1 LQVRIQEHYQ
11 PQEYY
16 QLTLA
21 FIAANLVVGFFHEY
35 RAERAMNSLKES
47 SIGLATVIRRRYA
60 DPEAS
65 EAVSIPLPGVTIG
78 DIIKLQAGQIVPAD
92 VRLFRTNNLQI
103 DESLLTGE
111 SLSILKDAEA
121 VALEE
126 PRIGDCLNLAYS
138 GTTVTKGT
146 GYGIVYAIGMSTE
159 AGKIAKTLKS
169 NCTPKRSILRK
180 IFLVLKMISGLYN
193 STVLQKK

>member
-1 LQVRIQEHYQ
+1 
-11 PQEYY
+11 
-16 QLTLA
+16 
-21 FIAANLVVGFFHEY
+21 
-35 RAERAMNSLKES
+35 MNSLKES
-47 SIGLATVIRRRYA
+47 SIGLATVIRRRND
-60 DPEAS
+60 DPGTS
-65 EAVSIPLPGVTIG
+65 EVASIPLAGVTIG

-146 GYGIVYAIGMSTE
+146 GYGIVYAIGMNTE
-159 AGKIAKTLKS
+159 AGKIAEALKS
-169 NCTPKRSILRK
+169 NAAPKRSFLRK
-180 IFLVLKMISGLYN
+180 IYLGLKMISGLYN
-193 STVLQKK
+193 TTVLQKK

>member
-1 LQVRIQEHYQ
+1 VLAQEG
-11 PQEYY
+11 Y

-21 FIAANLVVGFFHEY
+21 FIAANLIVGFFHEY
-35 RAERAMNSLKES
+35 RAEWAMNSLKES
-47 SIGLATVIRRRYA
+47 SIGWATVIRKR
-60 DPEAS
+60 DDDSDTS
-65 EAVSIPLPGVTIG
+65 EVASIPLPGVTIG
-78 DIIKLQAGQIVPAD
+78 DIVKLQAGQVVPAD
-92 VRLFRTNNLQI
+92 LRLFRTNNLQI

-146 GYGIVYAIGMSTE
+146 GYGIVYAIGMNTE
-159 AGKIAKTLKS
+159 AGKIAKALKS
-169 NCTPKRSILRK
+169 HHAPKRSLLRK
-180 IFLVLKMISGLYN
+180 ICLVLKMISGLYN
-193 STVLQKK
+193 TTVLQKK